1 MQSPV
6 DRSDRC
12 GQALGTPSPDV
23 AIRKRQWSPCARREG
38 SRGCAACSIT
48 RGKRMRE
55 IIEGMSK
62 RRSKEY
68 WRYGTRPK
76 LGSDGTS
83 ALSAPQAAVLQEEP
97 RLSQRTEVARPVSS
111 LHHFFIRDERPVVAF
126 LSSSS
131 RRCASNCRCS
141 LIWPRANLASMRW
154 AGSLPLARYS
164 SWMRSSF

>member
-12 GQALGTPSPDV
+12 GQAAGTLSPDV
-23 AIRKRQWSPCARREG
+23 AIRKRHDHLRRSGREPRLRRVFHSMRQANAREN
-38 SRGCAACSIT
+38 
-48 RGKRMRE
+48 
-55 IIEGMSK
+55 IEGMSK
-62 RRSKEY
+62 RRSEKY
-68 WRYGTRPK
+68 WRCKVRPK
-76 LGSDGTS
+76 LGRDGTFR
-83 ALSAPQAAVLQEEP
+83 ARGRCIQEEP
-97 RLSQRTEVARPVSS
+97 RPSPRAEVARPASS
-111 LHHFFIRDERPVVAF
+111 LHYFFIRDERPVVAF

-141 LIWPRANLASMRW
+141 LIWPRANLATMRW